1 MAERF
6 IRTLMEQL
14 LWGRTF
20 ETVEELRQALEE
32 FKERFNRHGLLQRHG
47 YAAPSQVCHAFVPLG
62 EAA

>member
-1 MAERF
+1 
-6 IRTLMEQL
+6 MEQL